1 MFAPLEPPGGGL
13 FTRTAVAWRF
23 LANDSSGYEKRGRQ
37 GPVHYYEP
45 RDVSRVLAA
54 EFTMT
59 PLLRRYENVDI
70 GLRALEDTA
79 ADDLLRGL
87 SRSELWGR
95 LGWLDVKRRY
105 RRTTIGPFW
114 TSITLL
120 IYVVAVG
127 TVGSALWHQ
136 DIYEYVPFL
145 VSGMIAWLFVSTIV
159 TESCTMLISGQ
170 ALFRNIRFDYSV
182 LAFALVWRNFIVL
195 LHNFIVYFLVVVILK
210 PSLLSLTAILALPG
224 LVLVVVN
231 AVWVSLLLG
240 IICLRFRDVPQLV
253 ASIMQIAMLI
263 TPLFWP
269 ADTLTGLKR
278 FVFVDL
284 NPLYH
289 VLDVIRG
296 PLMGRVPGAIS
307 YGVLIAITIGG
318 WWLTYAM
325 FKRFRRRIAY
335 WS

>member
-1 MFAPLEPPGGGL
+1 L
-13 FTRTAVAWRF
+13 T
-23 LANDSSGYEKRGRQ
+23 NDGSGYEKRERPGRAHCH
-37 GPVHYYEP
+37 GP
-45 RDVSRVLAA
+45 RDASRVGAA

-59 PLLRRYENVDI
+59 ILLRRYEDADT
-70 GLRALEDTA
+70 GFRSLEDTA

-87 SRSELWGR
+87 SRRELWGR
-95 LGWLDVKRRY
+95 LGWLEVKRRY

-120 IYVVAVG
+120 IYVVSVG
-127 TVGSALWHQ
+127 TVGSAIWHQ

-145 VSGMIAWLFVSTIV
+145 VSGMIAWLFVSAIV
-159 TESCTMLISGQ
+159 TESCTMLVSGQ
-170 ALFRNIRFDYSV
+170 ALFRNIRFDYSI

-195 LHNFIVYFLVVVILK
+195 LHNFIVYFLVVMVLN
-210 PSLLSLTAILALPG
+210 PSVLSLTAFLVLPG
-224 LVLVVVN
+224 LALVVVN
-231 AVWVSLLLG
+231 AAWVSLLLG
-240 IICLRFRDVPQLV
+240 IICLRFRDVQQLV
-253 ASIMQIAMLI
+253 TSIMQIAMLI

-296 PLMGRVPGAIS
+296 PLMGRVPDAIS
-307 YGVLIAITIGG
+307 YGVLIAMTIGG

>member
-1 MFAPLEPPGGGL
+1 
-13 FTRTAVAWRF
+13 
-23 LANDSSGYEKRGRQ
+23 
-37 GPVHYYEP
+37 
-45 RDVSRVLAA
+45 
-54 EFTMT
+54 MT
-59 PLLRRYENVDI
+59 ILLRRYEDADT
-70 GLRALEDTA
+70 GLRSLEDTA

-87 SRSELWGR
+87 SRRELWGR

-120 IYVVAVG
+120 IYVVTVG
-127 TVGSALWHQ
+127 TVGSAIWHQ
-136 DIYEYVPFL
+136 DIFEYVPFL
-145 VSGMIAWLFVSTIV
+145 ASGMIAWLFISTIV
-159 TESCTMLISGQ
+159 TESCTMLMYGQ
-170 ALFRNIRFDYSV
+170 ALFRNIRFDYSI

-195 LHNFIVYFLVVVILK
+195 LHNFIVYLLVVLVLK
-210 PSLLSLTAILALPG
+210 PSLLGLTAFLVLPG
-224 LVLVVVN
+224 LALVVVN

-253 ASIMQIAMLI
+253 TSIMQIAMLI

-296 PLMGRVPGAIS
+296 PLMGRVPDAIS
-307 YGVLIAITIGG
+307 YGILIAVTIGG
-318 WWLTYAM
+318 WWLTYAI
-325 FKRFRRRIAY
+325 FKRFRWRIAY